1 MEKSREFKIVL
12 SSLVVLF
19 ILSFTSA
26 YMLLNGKDEES
37 VLGVRDN
44 DMNVYEEKE
53 LQVNTKGIP
62 YILSEPPI
70 SAYVGEMYEYVPR
83 IVDSDSNDT
92 DISLELIEGPDWM
105 YILNGVVQGIPRD
118 SGQESFVL
126 RVSDGYNSLQE
137 KSYIIVQERNE

>member
-1 MEKSREFKIVL
+1 
-12 SSLVVLF
+12 
-19 ILSFTSA
+19 
-26 YMLLNGKDEES
+26 MLLNGKDEES